1 MSKLTD
7 TQIHRIE
14 LLLTISYLLKFSDAK
29 HPVSQ
34 LDICRYATNF
44 GLKFDEKNL
53 SGNDIRRQRIKDV
66 LVFLEELSNRFSE
79 NFPFKVSCTEKGK
92 YYIENRFNLSKGDIF
107 NIIFSIENNR
117 FIKEEVSK
125 DLKNKIL
132 NLLSSKNEKIEFEK
146 TLELVM
152 SPKDKYSTYTSSTLS
167 ILMNA
172 IKKEKIVQLKRLNY
186 VYDEEKKD
194 YVLKD
199 VVKRYRVYTI
209 KEYSGKLYALLIAI
223 ADGEIILEDVRS
235 IHIIGQKK
243 WRFAE
248 DLVKNRDLNKL
259 FIENNVNGKSL
270 ETYIKEAKMPLN
282 KNTRKIS
289 FSFNGLYLRMI
300 ETSFRDYFSE
310 KLTFEVCDKF
320 EVDKSENE
328 KKLVSLNS
336 ELSEK
341 MTEKY
346 IESKI
351 IDEDANVI
359 ANISVNVDSF
369 SNRVLSNP
377 IFPQIITVYDDFVNR
392 RLAHHFK
399 ELSKKYE
406 NYL

>member
-14 LLLTISYLLKFSDAK
+14 LLLTLSYLLKFSDAK
-29 HPVSQ
+29 HPASQ

-125 DLKNKIL
+125 NLKKKIL
-132 NLLSSKNEKIEFEK
+132 DVLSSKNEKIEFEK

-152 SPKDKYSTYTSSTLS
+152 SPKDKYSTYTSNTLS

-199 VVKRYRVYTI
+199 AAKWYRVYTI
-209 KEYSGKLYALLIAI
+209 KEYNGKLYALLIAI

-243 WRFAE
+243 WLFAE

-259 FIENNVNGKSL
+259 FIENDVNGKSL

-289 FSFNGLYLRMI
+289 FSFKGLYLRTI

-310 KLTFEVCDKF
+310 KLTFEVCDEFK
-320 EVDKSENE
+320 VDRSENE
-328 KKLVSLNS
+328 TKLVSLNS

-351 IDEDANVI
+351 IDENANVI
-359 ANISVNVDSF
+359 ANISVNVDGF
-369 SNRVLSNP
+369 SNWILSNP
-377 IFPQIITVYDDFVNR
+377 IFPQIITVFDGFVNN

-399 ELSKKYE
+399 DLSAKYE
-406 NYL
+406 KYL